1 MRHFGG
7 IFKQGKYFFREAKTF
22 ITIPENDIPNCVVL
36 LKSHQKGMASIFQV
50 FLRSQKRSNVYE
62 LLNLQFVPGHLICR
76 YYEGTIALTPRG
88 GIITLEHDFYQ

>member
-36 LKSHQKGMASIFQV
+36 LKSHQKGMASIF
-50 FLRSQKRSNVYE
+50 
-62 LLNLQFVPGHLICR
+62 
-76 YYEGTIALTPRG
+76 
-88 GIITLEHDFYQ
+88 